1 MKLIMENWRQ
11 FLLEKDTDDDGYDAQ
26 QGFMEFETIGDLRKA
41 LAQVKSARNIK
52 DVGKTGIEI
61 AKAATDVT
69 TAGVFPVLKLL
80 WKKSQKDPGLAKRN
94 KVLDKLMIDPEVS
107 RVIDDKVEGRFLQDV
122 AKAIEGKKDSD
133 RLEDMD
139 MTRMLAKYIKKD
151 YDGTIVAPK
160 DLPGS

>member
-1 MKLIMENWRQ
+1 MENWRQ

-80 WKKSQKDPGLAKRN
+80 WKKSQKEPGLAKRN

-107 RVIDDKVEGRFLQDV
+107 KVVDDDIEGRFLQDV
-122 AKAIEGKKDSD
+122 ADAIKGKDD
-133 RLEDMD
+133 DERLEDMD

-160 DLPGS
+160 DLPDP